1 MEFVSA
7 QDTEV
12 LETIVLL
19 CILVLD
25 IYMAGNH
32 GALHD
37 LFDLECGNIIMAF
50 VYSCKIITKEIIK
63 FFHFQSQFSIK

>member
-1 MEFVSA
+1 MEFISA

-25 IYMAGNH
+25 IYMVGYH

-37 LFDLECGNIIMAF
+37 LLDLECGNIIMAF
-50 VYSCKIITKEIIK
+50 VYHCKIIMKEIIR
-63 FFHFQSQFSIK
+63 FFHFQFQYSIK